1 MLEIIVNIFF
11 VMALIIALSFV
22 LALIR
27 FYTEIFYEMLQSIV
41 RRKSEVVGNE

>member
-1 MLEIIVNIFF
+1 MLKIIVWLFIA
-11 VMALIIALSFV
+11 VALIIAVSFV

-41 RRKSEVVGNE
+41 RRKSEVAGNE